1 MVYARPQPAPNASG
15 STPYGVVVIEPAQP
29 RERASDP
36 PSPPA
41 RVAAGLLLAQV
52 VAFLAAAVFYV
63 VEGLQGLGEDGARVV
78 MSVVLFLV
86 LAAGLFTVARGLA
99 RGASW
104 ARTPA
109 LVWNAVLLP
118 IAWNLTEAGAYGWA
132 ALLCAVALAGLVGI
146 VAAGRGRRK

>member
-1 MVYARPQPAPNASG
+1 MLYTRPEPRETRAG
-15 STPYGVVVIEPAQP
+15 WTPYGVVVSEPRQP
-29 RERASDP
+29 SGRESSVP
-36 PSPPA
+36 PLPA
-41 RVAAGLLLAQV
+41 RLAAGLLLAQV
-52 VAFLAAAVFYV
+52 VGFVAAAVFYV

-99 RGASW
+99 RGAAW

-132 ALLCAVALAGLVGI
+132 ALLCAVALVGLVGI
-146 VAAGRGRRK
+146 LAAGRGRQD